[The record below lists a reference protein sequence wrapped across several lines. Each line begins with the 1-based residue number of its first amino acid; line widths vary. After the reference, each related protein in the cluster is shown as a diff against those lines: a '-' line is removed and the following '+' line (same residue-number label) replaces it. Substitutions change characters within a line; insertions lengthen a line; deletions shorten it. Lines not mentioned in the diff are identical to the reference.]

1 MVKYWNRCLKKC
13 CHQYICWCLVLTSI
27 YLYLSQLDIFFWFFI
42 KVHIFN
48 LILADC
54 VCVCVCVCVCGGRGA
69 GGGGRRDEKIKICL
83 RKLGVNKVH
92 SGRMFYLYFDLISFS
107 SLAFHYFLQDDLLI

>member
-1 MVKYWNRCLKKC
+1 MLSSVYL
-13 CHQYICWCLVLTSI
+13 LVLGINIYISI
-27 YLYLSQLDIFFWFFI
+27 SFTTRHVLLVFYQSSYFQLNPGRLC
-42 KVHIFN
+42 VCM
-48 LILADC
+48 C
-54 VCVCVCVCVCGGRGA
+54 VCVCVEGGGRGA